1 MEVKIN
7 REIGDYT
14 ESVYFGL
21 SLRQFIFSIL
31 ACGVAVGL
39 YILLKPLFGI
49 ETLSWMCIL
58 GAAPFAAIGF
68 FSWHGMT
75 AEKAFFAYLRS
86 EILMPNE
93 LKFKSINLYD
103 EIERSDKDVRL
114 IRKAE
119 KPRRNKR

>member
-1 MEVKIN
+1 
-7 REIGDYT
+7 
-14 ESVYFGL
+14 
-21 SLRQFIFSIL
+21 
-31 ACGVAVGL
+31 
-39 YILLKPLFGI
+39 
-49 ETLSWMCIL
+49 MCIL

-103 EIERSDKDVRL
+103 EIERSDKDVRHT
-114 IRKAE
+114 RKTE

>member
-39 YILLKPLFGI
+39 YFLLKPLFGI
-49 ETLSWMCIL
+49 ETLSWVCIL

-103 EIERSDKDVRL
+103 EIERSDKDGRL
-114 IRKAE
+114 TRKAE

>member
-39 YILLKPLFGI
+39 YFLLKPLFGI
-49 ETLSWMCIL
+49 ETLGWVCIL

-114 IRKAE
+114 TRKAE